1 MKEGLVVHAPRRRWR
16 KKMTSV
22 QWPLLA
28 AQYCTISVHMVQM
41 GKCFAGNMFM
51 QRSKSVVNKV
61 LVQTR
66 INDADFV
73 LQESKKKTNKKK
85 VLAYLWQAG

>member
-1 MKEGLVVHAPRRRWR
+1 M
-16 KKMTSV
+16 MSV

-28 AQYCTISVHMVQM
+28 AQYCTIFVHMVQM
-41 GKCFAGNMFM
+41 GKCFAGNMLM

-66 INDADFV
+66 RNDADFV
-73 LQESKKKTNKKK
+73 LQESKKK
-85 VLAYLWQAG
+85 VLVFLWLAGCIDRSPL